1 MASTV
6 HYKFKSQK
14 DYDSIEFDGMF
25 ISVGDLKRQITDK
38 RGLGRDQAMELQL
51 TNAQTNEE
59 YEDDAVLVWKNT
71 SVIAKRVPRDQLA
84 AVGSEVG
91 STTVKKTVYVPPP
104 QIPTGTEF
112 RKPPPRRKMTYVA
125 PGAAGA
131 DGAADGDASADPSI
145 AALVSGA
152 ASAWETEK
160 AAASAMGRGAGRG
173 GGRGA
178 GAGGGRGMGG
188 RGRGM
193 DTNGPPPSGYICFR
207 CSIPGHWIHQCPTNG
222 DQNLDVVRMKTAY
235 GIPQNRLEHVEGGV
249 LVAPTGES
257 TTFTADDDEFSRM
270 MGFLTEREAAKAG
283 TALPAPGDEN
293 ETGEENPA
301 ALPAPGDEG
310 ATEAAEGAA
319 AGGEEQPATEGD
331 AAEDAGGAPFQP
343 PLPPGPPP
351 PGAQQA
357 NAQQGNGMPP
367 MPGMGMNPMMNM
379 GGMGMNPMMNMGN
392 MGMNPMI
399 NMGNMGMGMGM
410 NPMMMNPMMGMMGMP
425 GMDIMMNPMAGL
437 GPGGR
442 GGMGGRGGRGGRGAT
457 SPSGRGPGTA
467 KGKPIKVVVR
477 KKGVGPTGERREDDD
492 ARKRSGDE
500 NEDREKEDAPRDKD
514 EGGDDD
520 GDGGDNDNDNDND
533 NESPPKK
540 REVRR
545 VVIKRDRGR
554 DRNVRERS
562 PEPSGPR
569 RVVVVRKRARSPER
583 ADEGSP
589 DGGEG
594 SGKKRRNRGGKKRGG
609 KGKGGGGGGVGGG
622 GVGGGGKAILSR
634 LGK

>member
-25 ISVGDLKRQITDK
+25 ISVGDLKRQIVDK

-51 TNAQTNEE
+51 TNAQTNED

-104 QIPTGTEF
+104 QIPAGTEF
-112 RKPPPRRKMTYVA
+112 RKPPPRRNMTYIA

-131 DGAADGDASADPSI
+131 DGAPADTSADPSI

-173 GGRGA
+173 GGRGVP
-178 GAGGGRGMGG
+178 GGGRGMGG

-193 DTNGPPPSGYICFR
+193 DTSGPPPPGYVCFR
-207 CSIPGHWIHQCPTNG
+207 CSVPGHWIHQCPTNG

-235 GIPQNRLEHVEGGV
+235 GIPQNRLEHTEDGV

-257 TTFTADDDEFSRM
+257 TSFKADDDEFSRM
-270 MGFLTEREAAKAG
+270 MGFLTEREEAKAG
-283 TALPAPGDEN
+283 TALPAPGDE
-293 ETGEENPA
+293 GGGGGGDAA
-301 ALPAPGDEG
+301 ALPAPGDEAAVDG
-310 ATEAAEGAA
+310 AGGGEGAA
-319 AGGEEQPATEGD
+319 EDGAGAEDGANAEDGGGEGAGGEN
-331 AAEDAGGAPFQP
+331 FQP

-357 NAQQGNGMPP
+357 TANGMP
-367 MPGMGMNPMMNM
+367 GMMNPMMGMGGM
-379 GGMGMNPMMNMGN
+379 GGMGMNPMMGMG
-392 MGMNPMI
+392 
-399 NMGNMGMGMGM
+399 MGMGMGM

-437 GPGGR
+437 AGGGR
-442 GGMGGRGGRGGRGAT
+442 GGMGGRGGRGGRGIVAA
-457 SPSGRGPGTA
+457 PSGRGPGTA

-477 KKGVGPTGERREDDD
+477 KKGVGPTGSAPRDSPGDRREDDE
-492 ARKRSGDE
+492 AEKRSGDE
-500 NEDREKEDAPRDKD
+500 NEDKDTAREGDD
-514 EGGDDD
+514 EGGAD
-520 GDGGDNDNDNDND
+520 GDGDKKIDD
-533 NESPPKK
+533 SPPEK

-545 VVIKRDRGR
+545 VVIKRDR

-583 ADEGSP
+583 ARSPDRSREGSP
-589 DGGEG
+589 DGDEGGG
-594 SGKKRRNRGGKKRGG
+594 SGKKKRRNRGGKRRGG
-609 KGKGGGGGGVGGG
+609 KGKGGGGGGGGG
-622 GVGGGGKAILSR
+622 GGILSR

>member
-25 ISVGDLKRQITDK
+25 ISVGDLKRQIVDK

-51 TNAQTNEE
+51 TNAQTNED

-104 QIPTGTEF
+104 QIPAGTEF
-112 RKPPPRRKMTYVA
+112 RKPPPRRNMTYIA

-131 DGAADGDASADPSI
+131 DGAPADTSADPSI

-178 GAGGGRGMGG
+178 PGGGRGMGG

-193 DTNGPPPSGYICFR
+193 DTSGPPPAGYVCFR
-207 CSIPGHWIHQCPTNG
+207 CSVPGHWIHQCPTNG

-235 GIPQNRLEHVEGGV
+235 GIPQNRLEHTEDGV

-257 TTFTADDDEFSRM
+257 TSFKADDDEFSRM
-270 MGFLTEREAAKAG
+270 MGFLTEREEAKAG
-283 TALPAPGDEN
+283 TALPAPGD
-293 ETGEENPA
+293 GEGQGDAA

-310 ATEAAEGAA
+310 KGEEAADDEGKGEETAEDGA
-319 AGGEEQPATEGD
+319 GAEDGANAEDGEGKGAGGEN
-331 AAEDAGGAPFQP
+331 FQP

-357 NAQQGNGMPP
+357 TANGV
-367 MPGMGMNPMMNM
+367 PGMMNPMMGMGGM
-379 GGMGMNPMMNMGN
+379 GGMGMNPMMGMG
-392 MGMNPMI
+392 
-399 NMGNMGMGMGM
+399 MGMGMGM

-437 GPGGR
+437 AGGR
-442 GGMGGRGGRGGRGAT
+442 GGMGGRGSRGGRGIVAA
-457 SPSGRGPGTA
+457 PSGRGPGTA

-477 KKGVGPTGERREDDD
+477 KKGVGPTGSAPRDSPGDRREDDE
-492 ARKRSGDE
+492 AEKRSGDE
-500 NEDREKEDAPRDKD
+500 NEDKDTAREGDD
-514 EGGDDD
+514 EGGAD
-520 GDGGDNDNDNDND
+520 GDGDKKIDD
-533 NESPPKK
+533 SPPEK

-545 VVIKRDRGR
+545 VVIKRDR

-583 ADEGSP
+583 AQSPDRSREGSP
-589 DGGEG
+589 DGDEGGG
-594 SGKKRRNRGGKKRGG
+594 SGKKKRRNRGGKRRGG
-609 KGKGGGGGGVGGG
+609 KGKGGGGGGGGG
-622 GVGGGGKAILSR
+622 GGSGVLSR